1 MPTLVESKLDQRVV
15 SLKSSTKLSTETN
28 QFHIQAGDFRFE
40 DRATLVVRRRLARR
54 RNEET
59 RTEDLRTRE
68 KPMKHDENMM
78 KTMKTRGEMA
88 RKEHDSLNIYHLYI
102 LYSIQFIIFTYI
114 HLNYI
119 SLIDYIITS
128 DYAL

>member
-15 SLKSSTKLSTETN
+15 SLKSSTNQFCQQTFQP

-88 RKEHDSLNIYHLYI
+88 RKEHDSLNIYHLYR
-102 LYSIQFIIFTYI
+102 IQ
-114 HLNYI
+114 
-119 SLIDYIITS
+119 
-128 DYAL
+128 